1 MRGTNG
7 AITLRTERTEPAART
22 RAWLTADV
30 WFIALS
36 AFCADLGYQGV
47 LAVFPLF
54 LVLRLHAPV
63 ALFGLATALAY
74 GPGALSGYI
83 GGRVGDRAGRKRTA
97 LWGNALIPLLA
108 LTGLA
113 GSAAE
118 AVALL
123 AAGWW
128 ARNFRSPPRRA
139 MLTEVV
145 APADQGKAFGF
156 LHALDIGGGTL
167 AALYAFVLVDLA
179 VPYRTVLLITLLPLV
194 ASTVVLAFT
203 RAGRGRPAAGAGAA
217 PTTQPSAARPPAGGK
232 LAVYRG
238 VLVATA
244 LYGFSSYSAG
254 FPILTVAR
262 GTRPA
267 YGVLAYVI
275 FLGVSALTGLWAGR
289 LGGDP
294 VRRLS
299 LLGYL
304 AGGVGSAG
312 FALSYALR
320 LGLAGFYPAM
330 AVLGFALGVV
340 ETLEPTLI
348 ARLAPASR
356 TSGGMGSLT
365 ASRSV
370 GLFVANLALGLLY
383 HLSPVLS
390 YGYATVMAAAAAVL
404 LLGVGRRHGAAAGP
418 AAHAG

>member
-1 MRGTNG
+1 MGIETS
-7 AITLRTERTEPAART
+7 ARP

-54 LVLRLHAPV
+54 LVLQLHAPV

-83 GGRVGDRAGRKRTA
+83 GGRVGDRVGRKRTA

-113 GSAAE
+113 GGAAE
-118 AVALL
+118 AIALL
-123 AAGWW
+123 ATGWW

-194 ASTVVLAFT
+194 ASTAVLAFT
-203 RAGRGRPAAGAGAA
+203 RAGRGRPATGAA
-217 PTTQPSAARPPAGGK
+217 SQAASARPTAGGK

-262 GTRPA
+262 GTAPA

-289 LGGDP
+289 LAGDP

-312 FALSYALR
+312 FALSYALH
-320 LGLAGFYPAM
+320 LGLVGFYPAM

-348 ARLAPASR
+348 ARLAPAAR

-370 GLFVANLALGLLY
+370 GLFVANIALGLLY

-404 LLGVGRRHGAAAGP
+404 LLGVGRRHAAADTFGGG
-418 AAHAG
+418 AGASSAV

>member
-1 MRGTNG
+1 MG
-7 AITLRTERTEPAART
+7 AEAPARP

-54 LVLRLHAPV
+54 LVLQLHAPV

-83 GGRVGDRAGRKRTA
+83 GGRVGDRVGRKRTA

-113 GSAAE
+113 GGAAE
-118 AVALL
+118 AIALL

-194 ASTVVLAFT
+194 ASTAVLAFT
-203 RAGRGRPAAGAGAA
+203 RAGRGRPAAGAGEAERAA
-217 PTTQPSAARPPAGGK
+217 PRPAPARPTAGGK

-262 GTRPA
+262 GTGPA

-289 LGGDP
+289 LAGDP

-304 AGGVGSAG
+304 AGGMGSAG
-312 FALSYALR
+312 FALSYALH

-340 ETLEPTLI
+340 ETMEPTLI
-348 ARLAPASR
+348 ARLAPAAR

-365 ASRSV
+365 ASRSI
-370 GLFVANLALGLLY
+370 GLFVANIALGLLY

-404 LLGVGRRHGAAAGP
+404 LLGVGRRHAAVAAPAG
-418 AAHAG
+418 

>member
-1 MRGTNG
+1 MG
-7 AITLRTERTEPAART
+7 AEAPARA

-54 LVLRLHAPV
+54 LVLQLHAPV

-83 GGRVGDRAGRKRTA
+83 GGRVGDRVGRKRTA

-108 LTGLA
+108 LSGLA

-118 AVALL
+118 AIALL

-145 APADQGKAFGF
+145 APADLGKAFGF

-203 RAGRGRPAAGAGAA
+203 RAGRGRPAEGAG
-217 PTTQPSAARPPAGGK
+217 PAARATPPPAPARPTAGGR

-262 GTRPA
+262 GTAPA

-289 LGGDP
+289 LAGDP

-312 FALSYALR
+312 FALSYALH
-320 LGLAGFYPAM
+320 LGLVGFYPSM

-348 ARLAPASR
+348 ARLAPAAR

-370 GLFVANLALGLLY
+370 GLFVANIALGLLY

-404 LLGVGRRHGAAAGP
+404 LLGVGRRHGAAAAP
-418 AAHAG
+418 AG